1 MQRICIY
8 TTDVIFITGRSE
20 RYARDILKDI
30 RLLHQKSKHQLITIS
45 EFCEYMGL
53 PYEEV
58 FNMINKISP

>member
-1 MQRICIY
+1 MHRICIY
-8 TTDVIFITGRSE
+8 TTDVMFITGRSE
-20 RYARDILKDI
+20 RYARDVLKDI

-45 EFCEYMGL
+45 EFCEYIGL